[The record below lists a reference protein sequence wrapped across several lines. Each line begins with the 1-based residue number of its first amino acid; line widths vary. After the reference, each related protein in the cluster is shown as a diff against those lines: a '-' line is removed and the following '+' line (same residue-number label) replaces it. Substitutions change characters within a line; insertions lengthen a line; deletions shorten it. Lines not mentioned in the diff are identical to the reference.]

1 MRAVAAALGA
11 RPLRDRA
18 TPAPRVDRASV
29 VATTRASPS
38 PSPRPATD
46 RREPSSS
53 NRGAIASSTRASRQQ
68 RNPDDWGG
76 DYDKIREEL
85 MSRGPSWAE
94 NLPGISNT
102 INWLSQNT
110 FGASAPSPGTRSRKA
125 WDAIALAYRAFLDAL
140 PYRRQDGRAARALPK
155 GRVADAHVRWEA
167 FKRGDG
173 ASELSDDARRELLD
187 GEAECAAF
195 WRNVAEDGAAAA
207 ASRKRAKT
215 VGGVGLSAARDASL
229 AMTERQVRAITG
241 DVMGLAL
248 SLRVAAAKAKEEDDA
263 NAAVNAAANTN
274 ANANASGA
282 NDDDDDDVT
291 ASASQTPALVDASAD
306 EVGDYRDELLSGW
319 GGGGNAAAF
328 VGGFGAITA
337 SEAREA
343 TASCASTPADIASRV
358 LALSGLLLCTP
369 TEAIAVAHV
378 FPAIL
383 ETPRSVIAQRMA
395 ALKELVPRA
404 DAAVIFRAEPRL
416 LLAGDGDVIMANA
429 RRSVAA
435 IKSQLPGVNADKL
448 VEQEPSMM
456 FEDISEELEA
466 LRELWP
472 EEAFRNSDEQ
482 NPFFAE
488 ELALAIKALQGK
500 GKEKP
505 FKSL

>member
-207 ASRKRAKT
+207 ASRKRAKA

-229 AMTERQVRAITG
+229 AMTEGQVRAITG

-248 SLRVAAAKAKEEDDA
+248 SLRVAAAKAKEED
-263 NAAVNAAANTN
+263 AAA
-274 ANANASGA
+274 AA
-282 NDDDDDDVT
+282 NDDDDDATTT
-291 ASASQTPALVDASAD
+291 ATASQTQTLALVDASAD

-429 RRSVAA
+429 RRSVSA